1 MVPMKK
7 VGTAAKKKAIV
18 YKYNREKDE
27 IRNEPNEHDMI
38 ARHFIELED
47 SNVQLLVHHFLIC
60 ASSVSICFCLYTYEC
75 M

>member
-1 MVPMKK
+1 MKK

-47 SNVQLLVHHFLIC
+47 IVMCS
-60 ASSVSICFCLYTYEC
+60 CLCITF
-75 M
+75 